1 MIVRNHLI
9 YKSNSN
15 FIYILLVKIH
25 EVITHEQIILK
36 CKVRPLCAAFSF
48 ISFALKLSHHEIYI
62 CTLKR
67 RILFVQNI

>member
-1 MIVRNHLI
+1 MIVQNYLI

-15 FIYILLVKIH
+15 FIYILSVKIH
-25 EVITHEQIILK
+25 EAITHKQIILK

-48 ISFALKLSHHEIYI
+48 ISFALKLSHHEIYM

-67 RILFVQNI
+67 RILFMQNI